1 MSVLQ
6 SLDQSTP
13 LEQVV
18 RALLPDTSN
27 LHLERIVI
35 ASEQLILGL
44 ISTQAQAACSICG
57 QSSARVQSHYRRT
70 LADLSWASM
79 RVLLHLEVRRF
90 FCSNTSC
97 PRSIFTE
104 RLPDLT
110 APYARRTNRL
120 RDQVLNLAFALGGE
134 AGARQCAKQGI
145 ALSPDTLLNLLR
157 RQSRTAAPT
166 PRVLGVDDWSF
177 RRGKPMGT
185 ILVDLERHVPIDL
198 LPDCSEEAF
207 AAWLRDRAGIEI
219 ISRDRG
225 GAYASG
231 ARAGA
236 PEAVQV
242 ADRWHILKNLGDAV
256 RKLMGRQGAVLKQA
270 ARDSL
275 PCADQEA
282 SPANNQSIP
291 VSKCGRRQPKPAKE
305 SFQRSWQLGMHQQVR
320 ELSAQGNSVAA
331 IAGELNLSRT
341 TVRKYRDMEQF
352 EDLRLKVRR
361 SAVEPY
367 RAYLEQRWAEGC
379 TEIKQLWQELQSQG
393 YQGSYKSVW
402 QFTHKWEL
410 PLLLSAPA
418 PLPAPTAP
426 ARTPRQAMWLL
437 RRADDTL
444 DDEERSYRDSLCRNS
459 PEIASTRRLV
469 QAFENMMRERRG
481 DQLDGWL
488 AQAQASGVRE
498 LRRFA
503 LGLSQDYAA
512 VRAAFEYEWSQGQV
526 EGQVNRLKQLKRQM
540 YGRANFDLLRQR
552 VLHRSGP

>member
-1 MSVLQ
+1 VQ
-6 SLDQSTP
+6 
-13 LEQVV
+13 
-18 RALLPDTSN
+18 ALLPDTSN
-27 LHLERIVI
+27 LQLERVVI
-35 ASEQLILGL
+35 TSEQLILRL
-44 ISTQAQAACSICG
+44 ISTQPQAACSICG
-57 QSSARVQSHYRRT
+57 QPTARIQSRYRRT

-79 RVLLHLEVRRF
+79 RVLLHLQVRRF
-90 FCSNTSC
+90 ICSNTNC
-97 PRSIFTE
+97 PRRIFTE
-104 RLPDLT
+104 RLPAL
-110 APYARRTNRL
+110 AVPYARRTNRL
-120 RDQVLNLAFALGGE
+120 RDQLLNLAFALGGE

-157 RQSRTAAPT
+157 RQRRTADPT

-198 LPDCSEEAF
+198 LPESSEEAF
-207 AAWLRDRAGIEI
+207 AAWLRDRDGIEI

-231 ARAGA
+231 AQAGA

-256 RKLMGRQGAVLKQA
+256 VKLMGRQGAALKQA
-270 ARDSL
+270 ARDSS
-275 PCADQEA
+275 PCAYQEVPPI
-282 SPANNQSIP
+282 SSQPLP
-291 VSKCGRRQPKPAKE
+291 VSKQGRRQPKPPKE
-305 SFQRSWQLGMHQQVR
+305 NFQRSWQLKMYQRVR
-320 ELSAQGNSVAA
+320 ELSAQGNSVAS

-367 RAYLEQRWAEGC
+367 RAYLEQRWGEGC
-379 TEIKQLWQELQSQG
+379 TEVKQLWQELQSQG
-393 YQGSYKSVW
+393 YGGSYKSVW
-402 QFTHKWEL
+402 QFTQNWEL

-444 DDEERSYRDSLCRNS
+444 NEEERRYRDSLCQIS
-459 PEIASTRRLV
+459 SEIASTKRLV
-469 QAFENMMRERRG
+469 QAFEKMMRERQG
-481 DQLDGWL
+481 EELDDWL